1 MKTQSILPLLVT
13 SAFAAGLVAL
23 AAVSPKGADEQE
35 QKQEKGPIR
44 VLFLGHDSK
53 HHNSNK
59 YYPMLAKGLG
69 SEGIYFDYV
78 TTVEEAFDDAE
89 FLGKFDAVLLY
100 ANHGTI
106 TPSQWKNLK
115 DYVEGGG
122 GFVPVHCASWCFGNE
137 PEFDQLV
144 GGRFDSHGGGTF
156 TAKVIKAEH
165 PAMTGVKAFEAWDET
180 YKHRNHN
187 EKDRTVLMVRE
198 VAEAGDNIKEPEPW
212 TWVRTQGKGRVFYTA
227 SGHDERVWEQSEFHQ
242 LLKAGILWAVGDTRK
257 DSYDKF
263 IRNRAPLKYE
273 KRGDIA
279 NYENRP
285 EPLPYQF
292 PLPAKESMKYTQA
305 PVGFRL
311 ELFASEPD
319 IINPIGL
326 AWDERGRLWAAET
339 VDYPNEMTPNRV
351 GNDKIKI
358 LEDTDG
364 DGKCDKVTVFADGL
378 NIPTSLTFSR
388 GGIIVA
394 HVPDFLFLK
403 DTDGDDK
410 ADVREVLNTGWGTG
424 DTHAGPSNLRYG
436 FDNWI
441 WGAVGYSSY
450 SGTVGGEQKR
460 FGSGVFRMKPDGSAL
475 EFMHQFNN
483 NTWGLGFNSSGDVFG
498 STANNNPSFFC
509 GIPATAY
516 RNGKKGMTAKMI
528 ATDRSFHPIT
538 PNIRQV
544 DAFNNY
550 TAGAGHALATSAAFP
565 ESYREKMAFI
575 GGPTG
580 HLLGMYEISQ
590 TGAGYKAEN
599 AFAFLASADE
609 WFSPVAA
616 EVGPDGHLW
625 VADWYNFIIQH
636 NPTPS
641 KGRGGYDAQRGKGNA
656 HVNPNR
662 DRGHGRIYRV
672 VWEDAPKSTIQSLAG
687 ANIEQLVAAL
697 ESDNLFWRHT
707 AQRLLVDGEVKGAV
721 SALKKKV
728 NSGGTGAIQ
737 ALWSLSGLEALDSE
751 TLQTALMSKDPAL
764 RRNAIKALGSDAA
777 ALQLFF
783 DTAVVQDEELIVRL
797 AAFNKMA
804 QFDDQETIARA
815 AKELIKDFSNASEP
829 WLSQSLRNAGAGPV
843 ERGPSKLGKELLANG
858 SFEDL
863 SGDFASGWRGRSFR
877 GTAQHE
883 LADVARTG
891 KHSVGISA
899 ETAAEWGI
907 TIDVPVDMNSEY
919 ELSAWV
925 KTEGVGGGGRGA
937 LLYVS
942 AHPDAPGSSGV
953 KGTQDWTQIK
963 LRFNSGSQKVASIN
977 CLLGGWGVSTGKAW
991 WDDVSLR
998 KVEYETITGE
1008 KSEVT
1013 EGDVAR
1019 GLKIFKTHAIANC
1032 ARCHAVNGEGGP
1044 IGPALDAIA
1053 TRKQED
1059 YILESLIDP
1068 GAAIAEGFQGQVS
1081 PMPPMGV
1088 LLTKQELADVMA
1100 YLMTLK

>member
-1 MKTQSILPLLVT
+1 MKNRALLIPL
-13 SAFAAGLVAL
+13 FAAATIGITVAL
-23 AAVSPKGADEQE
+23 LAAPKGTDQREDDPRS
-35 QKQEKGPIR
+35 GPIR

-53 HHNSNK
+53 HHNSNMF
-59 YYPMLAKGLG
+59 YPMLAKGLG
-69 SEGIYFDYV
+69 RDAIYFDYV
-78 TTVEEAFDDAE
+78 TTVEEAFGDSDY
-89 FLGKFDAVLLY
+89 LNKFDAVLLY
-100 ANHGTI
+100 ANHGSI
-106 TPSQWKNLK
+106 TPVQWKNLK
-115 DYVEGGG
+115 TYVEEGG

-144 GGRFDSHGGGTF
+144 GGRFDSHKGGTF
-156 TAKVIKAEH
+156 TAKVVHEDH
-165 PAMTGVKAFEAWDET
+165 PAMAGVEEFEAWDET

-187 EKDRTVLMVRE
+187 EKDRTVLMVRD
-198 VAEAGDNIKEPEPW
+198 VAGPNDNIKEPEPW

-227 SGHDERVWEQSEFHQ
+227 SGHDERVWKQTAFHQ
-242 LLKAGILWAVGDTRK
+242 LLKAGILWSVGDERK
-257 DSYDKF
+257 QSYDRF
-263 IRNRAPLKYE
+263 IAGRTPLKYE
-273 KRGDIA
+273 KRANIP

-285 EPLPYQF
+285 EPLPYQL
-292 PLPAKESMKYTQA
+292 PLSAEDSMDYTQA

-339 VDYPNEMTPNRV
+339 VDYPNELTPDRV

-364 DGKCDKVTVFADGL
+364 DGKCDKVTVFAEGL
-378 NIPTSLTFSR
+378 NIPTSLTFAR

-403 DTDGDDK
+403 DTDGDDR
-410 ADVREVLNTGWGTG
+410 ADIREVVNTGWGTG

-441 WGAVGYSSY
+441 WGTVGYSSF

-516 RNGKKGMTAKMI
+516 RDGKKGMTAKMI

-550 TAGAGHALATSAAFP
+550 TAGAGHTLATSAAFP
-565 ESYREKMAFI
+565 DSYREKVAFI

-580 HLLGMYEISQ
+580 HLLGKYHLSPA
-590 TGAGYKAEN
+590 GAGYKAQN
-599 AFAFLASADE
+599 GFAFLASADE

-616 EVGPDGHLW
+616 EVGPDGNLW

-641 KGRGGYDAQRGKGNA
+641 KGRGGYDAQRGRGNA

-672 VWEDAPKSTIQSLAG
+672 IWEGAPASTIKSLAG
-687 ANIEQLVAAL
+687 ASDDDLVNAL
-697 ESDNLFWRHT
+697 HSDNLFWRQT
-707 AQRLLVDGEVKGAV
+707 AQRLLVDGNRKGAT
-721 SALKKKV
+721 SGLKAMV
-728 NSGGTGAIQ
+728 RTAEPGSIQ
-737 ALWSLSGLEALDSE
+737 ALWSLSGLGELDSE
-751 TLQTALMSKDPAL
+751 THQAALMSKNPAL
-764 RRNAIKALGSDAA
+764 RRNAVSALGNDSD

-783 DTAVVQDEELIVRL
+783 DTAIVQDDELIVRL

-804 QFDDQETIARA
+804 QFEDTETVTLA
-815 AKELIKDFSNASEP
+815 AKKLITDNANASDP

-843 ERGPSKLGKELLANG
+843 KRGPSKLGKELLANG
-858 SFEDL
+858 SFEQL
-863 SGDFASGWRGRSFR
+863 SGDFAAGWAGRSFR
-877 GTAQHE
+877 GTARHR
-883 LADVARTG
+883 LADTARTG
-891 KHSVGISA
+891 KHSIEISA
-899 ETAAEWGI
+899 DKAAEWGV
-907 TIDVPVDMNSEY
+907 TIDVPVDRNSEY

-925 KTEGVGGGGRGA
+925 KTDKVGGGGRGA
-937 LLYVS
+937 LLYIS
-942 AHPDAPGSSGV
+942 AHPDAPGSNGI

-963 LRFNSGSQKVASIN
+963 LRFNSGSSKSVSIN
-977 CLLGGWGVSTGKAW
+977 CLFGGWGTSSGTAW

-998 KVEYETITGE
+998 KVEYETISDDEPKLT
-1008 KSEVT
+1008 K
-1013 EGDVAR
+1013 GDAAR
-1019 GLKIFKTHAIANC
+1019 GKEIFRTHPIANC
-1032 ARCHAVNGEGGP
+1032 ARCHIVGGVGGP
-1044 IGPALDAIA
+1044 VGPALDTIA
-1053 TRKQED
+1053 SRKQED
-1059 YILESLIDP
+1059 YILESLVDP
-1068 GAAIAEGFQGQVS
+1068 GATIAEGYQGKVS

-1088 LLTKQELADVMA
+1088 LLKPQELADVMA

>member
-1 MKTQSILPLLVT
+1 MKNRALFIPL
-13 SAFAAGLVAL
+13 FAAAAIGITFAL
-23 AAVSPKGADEQE
+23 LASPKGINKHEGDRRS
-35 QKQEKGPIR
+35 GPIR

-53 HHNSNK
+53 HHNSNMF
-59 YYPMLAKGLG
+59 YPMLAKGLG
-69 SEGIYFDYV
+69 RDAIYFDYV
-78 TTVEEAFDDAE
+78 TTVEEAFGDSDYLNE
-89 FLGKFDAVLLY
+89 FDAVLLY
-100 ANHGTI
+100 ANHGSI
-106 TPSQWKNLK
+106 TPVQWKNLK
-115 DYVEGGG
+115 NYVEGGG

-144 GGRFDSHGGGTF
+144 GGRFDSHKGGIF
-156 TAKVIKAEH
+156 TAKVIEEDH
-165 PAMTGVKAFEAWDET
+165 PAMAGVEEFEAWDET

-187 EKDRTVLMVRE
+187 EKDRTVLMVRD
-198 VAEAGDNIKEPEPW
+198 VAGPNDNIKEPEPW

-227 SGHDERVWEQSEFHQ
+227 SGHDERVWKQTAFHQ
-242 LLKAGILWAVGDTRK
+242 LLKAGILWSVGDERK
-257 DSYDKF
+257 RSYDRF
-263 IRNRAPLKYE
+263 IAGRTPLKYE
-273 KRGDIA
+273 KRGDIP

-285 EPLPYQF
+285 EPLPYQL
-292 PLPAKESMKYTQA
+292 PLSAEDSMDYTQA

-339 VDYPNEMTPNRV
+339 VDYPNELTPYRV

-364 DGKCDKVTVFADGL
+364 DGRCDKVTVFADGL
-378 NIPTSLTFSR
+378 NIPTSLTFAR

-403 DTDGDDK
+403 DTDGDDR
-410 ADVREVLNTGWGTG
+410 ADVREILNTGWGTG

-441 WGAVGYSSY
+441 WGTVGYSSF

-509 GIPATAY
+509 GIPAAAY
-516 RNGKKGMTAKMI
+516 RDGKKGMTAKMI

-550 TAGAGHALATSAAFP
+550 TAAAGHTLATSAAFP
-565 ESYREKMAFI
+565 ESYRDQVAFI
-575 GGPTG
+575 SGPTG
-580 HLLGMYEISQ
+580 HLLGKYHLSPA
-590 TGAGYKAEN
+590 GAGYKARN
-599 AFAFLASADE
+599 GFAFLASADE

-616 EVGPDGHLW
+616 EVGPDGNLW

-641 KGRGGYDAQRGKGNA
+641 QGRGGYDAKRGRGNA

-672 VWEDAPKSTIQSLAG
+672 IWDGAPESEIKNLAG
-687 ANIEQLVAAL
+687 ASDAQLIGAL
-697 ESDNLFWRHT
+697 HSDNLFWRHT
-707 AQRLLVDGEVKGAV
+707 AQRLLVDGGRKGAADGLRAMV
-721 SALKKKV
+721 LAGEVGS
-728 NSGGTGAIQ
+728 IQ
-737 ALWSLSGLEALDSE
+737 ALWSLSGLGELDTE
-751 TLQTALMSKDPAL
+751 THQAALMSKNPAL
-764 RRNAIKALGSDAA
+764 RRNAVSALANDAD

-783 DTAVVQDEELIVRL
+783 DTAIVQDDELIVRL

-804 QFDDQETIARA
+804 HFEDTETVTLA
-815 AKELIKDFSNASEP
+815 AKKLITDNANASDP

-843 ERGPSKLGKELLANG
+843 QRGPSKLGKELLGNG
-858 SFEDL
+858 SFEEI
-863 SGDFASGWRGRSFR
+863 SGDFAAGWAGRSFR
-877 GTAQHE
+877 GTARHR
-883 LADVARTG
+883 LADTARTG
-891 KHSVGISA
+891 KHSIEIFA
-899 ETAAEWGI
+899 EKAAEWGV
-907 TIDVPVDMNSEY
+907 TIDVPVDRNSEY

-925 KTEGVGGGGRGA
+925 RTDNVGGGGRGA
-937 LLYVS
+937 LLYIS

-963 LRFNSGSQKVASIN
+963 LRFNSGSARSVSIN
-977 CLLGGWGVSTGKAW
+977 CLFGGWGTSTGRAW

-998 KVEYETITGE
+998 KVEYETIADDQP
-1008 KSEVT
+1008 EVT
-1013 EGDVAR
+1013 VGSAER
-1019 GLKIFKTHAIANC
+1019 GKEIFMTHQVANC
-1032 ARCHAVNGEGGP
+1032 TRCHIVGGVGGP
-1044 IGPALDAIA
+1044 VGPALDRIA
-1053 TRKQED
+1053 ARKQEG

-1068 GAAIAEGFQGQVS
+1068 GATIAEGYRGKVS

-1088 LLTKQELADVMA
+1088 LLKPQELADVMA

>member
-1 MKTQSILPLLVT
+1 MKNRALLIPL
-13 SAFAAGLVAL
+13 FAAATIGITVAL
-23 AAVSPKGADEQE
+23 LAAPKGTDQREDDPRS
-35 QKQEKGPIR
+35 GPIR
-44 VLFLGHDSK
+44 VLFLGHESK
-53 HHNSNK
+53 HHNSNMF
-59 YYPMLAKGLG
+59 YPMLAKGLG
-69 SEGIYFDYV
+69 RDAIYFDYV
-78 TTVEEAFDDAE
+78 TTVEEAFGDSDY
-89 FLGKFDAVLLY
+89 LNKFDAVLLY
-100 ANHGTI
+100 ANHGSI
-106 TPSQWKNLK
+106 TPVQWKNLK
-115 DYVEGGG
+115 NYVEEGG

-144 GGRFDSHGGGTF
+144 GGRFDSHKGGTF
-156 TAKVIKAEH
+156 TAKVVQEDH
-165 PAMTGVKAFEAWDET
+165 PAMAGVEEFEAWDET

-187 EKDRTVLMVRE
+187 EKDRTVLMVRD
-198 VAEAGDNIKEPEPW
+198 VAGPNDNIKEPEPW

-227 SGHDERVWEQSEFHQ
+227 SGHDERVWKQTAFHQ
-242 LLKAGILWAVGDTRK
+242 LLKAGILWSVGDERK
-257 DSYDKF
+257 QSYDRF
-263 IRNRAPLKYE
+263 IAGRTPLKYE
-273 KRGDIA
+273 KRANIP

-285 EPLPYQF
+285 EPLPYQL
-292 PLPAKESMKYTQA
+292 PLSAEDSMDYTQA

-339 VDYPNEMTPNRV
+339 VDYPNELTPDRV

-364 DGKCDKVTVFADGL
+364 DGKCDKVTVFAEGL
-378 NIPTSLTFSR
+378 NIPTSLTFAR

-403 DTDGDDK
+403 DTDGDDR
-410 ADVREVLNTGWGTG
+410 ADIREVVNTGWGTG

-441 WGAVGYSSY
+441 WGTVGYSSF

-516 RNGKKGMTAKMI
+516 RDGKKGMTAKMI

-550 TAGAGHALATSAAFP
+550 TAGAGHTLATSAAFP
-565 ESYREKMAFI
+565 DSYREKVAFI

-580 HLLGMYEISQ
+580 HLLGKYHLSPA
-590 TGAGYKAEN
+590 GAGYKAQN
-599 AFAFLASADE
+599 GFAFLASADE

-616 EVGPDGHLW
+616 EVGPDGNLW

-641 KGRGGYDAQRGKGNA
+641 KGRGGYDAQRGRGNA

-672 VWEDAPKSTIQSLAG
+672 IWEGAPASTIKSLAG
-687 ANIEQLVAAL
+687 ASDDDLVNAL
-697 ESDNLFWRHT
+697 HSDNLFWRQT
-707 AQRLLVDGEVKGAV
+707 AQRLLVDGNRKGAT
-721 SALKKKV
+721 SGLKAMV
-728 NSGGTGAIQ
+728 RTAEPGSIQ
-737 ALWSLSGLEALDSE
+737 ALWSLSGLGELDSE
-751 TLQTALMSKDPAL
+751 THQAALMSKNPAL
-764 RRNAIKALGSDAA
+764 RRNAVSALGNDSD

-783 DTAVVQDEELIVRL
+783 DTAIVQDDELIVRL

-804 QFDDQETIARA
+804 QFEDTETVTLA
-815 AKELIKDFSNASEP
+815 AKKLITDNANASDP

-843 ERGPSKLGKELLANG
+843 KRGPSKLGKELLANG
-858 SFEDL
+858 SFEQL
-863 SGDFASGWRGRSFR
+863 SGDFAAGWAGRSFR
-877 GTAQHE
+877 GTARHR
-883 LADVARTG
+883 LADTARTG
-891 KHSVGISA
+891 KHSIEISA
-899 ETAAEWGI
+899 DKAAEWGV
-907 TIDVPVDMNSEY
+907 TIDVPVDRNSEY

-925 KTEGVGGGGRGA
+925 KTDKVGGGGRGA
-937 LLYVS
+937 LLYIS
-942 AHPDAPGSSGV
+942 AHPDAPGSNGI

-963 LRFNSGSQKVASIN
+963 LRFNSGSSKSVSIN
-977 CLLGGWGVSTGKAW
+977 CLFGGWGTSSGTAW

-998 KVEYETITGE
+998 KVEYETISDDEPKLT
-1008 KSEVT
+1008 K
-1013 EGDVAR
+1013 GDAAR
-1019 GLKIFKTHAIANC
+1019 GKEIFRTHPIANC
-1032 ARCHAVNGEGGP
+1032 ARCHIVGGVGGP
-1044 IGPALDAIA
+1044 VGPALDTIA
-1053 TRKQED
+1053 SRKQED
-1059 YILESLIDP
+1059 YILESLVDP
-1068 GAAIAEGFQGQVS
+1068 GATIAEGYQGKVS

-1088 LLTKQELADVMA
+1088 LLKPQELADVMA